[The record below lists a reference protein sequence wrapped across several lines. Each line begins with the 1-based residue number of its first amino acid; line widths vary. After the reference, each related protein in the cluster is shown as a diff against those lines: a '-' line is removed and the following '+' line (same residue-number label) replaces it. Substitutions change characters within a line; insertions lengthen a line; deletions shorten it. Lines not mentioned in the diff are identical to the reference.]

1 MGAFLLEKTMTPN
14 DNRCVVTGLGVICA
28 VGNNVEETWK
38 NALES
43 VSGIH
48 KTTSVDTVNCYADLA
63 AEVNCDSLDEIDAP
77 EEKDRVSK
85 LCIKAANEALADA
98 GLGNFNDDQRVS
110 VIIGSCVG
118 GVISIEHYHQGAKEA
133 ADIPKMPIA
142 SIASQVAETCGAG
155 GIVTNVANAC
165 AAGTIS
171 IALACDLIRAGKADV
186 VVAGGADSFAA
197 VPYSGSLSLHALDEN
212 GCSPFNHCNGITLGE
227 GAGVVIV
234 ESYEHAQK
242 RGAKQYCEVLGSGV
256 TSDANH
262 ITAPREDALCL
273 IEAMNRAVKNSGIQ
287 KSDIGYVN
295 AHGTGTGKNDYAEMT
310 AFKSFFGEENPT
322 VSVSS
327 TKVLTGHC
335 LGAAG
340 AIEAVFSIKALT
352 TDTVLPT
359 FPYSEEDSKALKEKV
374 GEMDFVQNKARGKS
388 LKCVMSNNVAF
399 GGTNA
404 SIIFSKEQGSV
415 SAQAARDKKIAV
427 TGLGIVS
434 PLGNSKNAYLE
445 AVNAGKKPESAS
457 VRSTITLD
465 DYKDLGIKMAFYRKL
480 DNLGQ
485 LQTVSGMRALQ
496 DAGFKVTDENA
507 KDIGI
512 IVGTSEGGLGST
524 YDFEELIAREGN
536 ANGSAFKFPHTVY
549 NAAGGYLSICSGIKG
564 YGVTITTGPLSGL
577 DSIGYSMN
585 VIHDGQEQA
594 MMATGTDE
602 NIPVITEFA
611 QKLNFAA
618 SDVVAPFAGA
628 EGCVVGDGSVSILLE
643 EEEYAKA
650 RGAKVYC
657 YALGYGHGRK
667 NVKFGKLSGSDEALD
682 KAINDA
688 LADAG
693 LTTAD
698 IDAVCGFANGFKK
711 VDDIEKGALMRVF
724 GEKLA
729 TMPLFEVKERVGEG
743 RAGSAALAASEAA
756 LLLSGE
762 LAKDNAYFIAADGT
776 VSSKV
781 TEAAG
786 LKKIL
791 VISFAAGGSYSAGVF
806 GK

>member
-1 MGAFLLEKTMTPN
+1 MTLEE
-14 DNRCVVTGLGVICA
+14 NRCVVTGLGVICA
-28 VGNNVEETWK
+28 VGNNVEETWN
-38 NALES
+38 NALKS
-43 VSGIH
+43 VSGIY
-48 KTTSVDTVNCYADLA
+48 KTTSVDTKNCYADLA
-63 AEVNCDSLDEIDAP
+63 AEVKCDTLDDIDAP

-98 GLGNFNDDQRVS
+98 GLSNFNDDQRVS

-133 ADIPKMPIA
+133 SDIPKMPIA
-142 SIASQVAETCGAG
+142 CIASQVAETCGAG

-197 VPYSGSLSLHALDEN
+197 VPYSGFLSLHALDEN

-234 ESYEHAQK
+234 ESYEHAKK
-242 RGAKQYCEVLGSGV
+242 RGAKTYCEVLGSGV

-273 IEAMNRAVKNSGIQ
+273 MEAMNRAVNNSGIA
-287 KSDIGYVN
+287 KSEIGYVN
-295 AHGTGTGKNDYAEMT
+295 AHGTGTGKNDFAEMT
-310 AFKSFFGEENPT
+310 AFKTFFGEENPT

-327 TKVLTGHC
+327 TKVMTGHC

-359 FPYSEEDSKALKEKV
+359 LHYSEEDSAALKEKA
-374 GEMDFVQNKARGKS
+374 GSLDFVQNEPRKKALQS
-388 LKCVMSNNVAF
+388 VMSNNVAF

-404 SIIFSKEQGSV
+404 SIIFSKQPGNV
-415 SAQAARDKKIAV
+415 SAQSAKAKKIAV

-434 PLGNSKNAYLE
+434 PLGNSKAAYIE
-445 AVNAGKKPESAS
+445 ALKAGKKPESAS
-457 VRSTITLD
+457 VKSVISLD
-465 DYKDLGIKMAFYRKL
+465 DYKELGIKMAFYRKL

-496 DAGFKVTDENA
+496 DANFKVTEDNA

-602 NIPVITEFA
+602 NLPIITEFA
-611 QKLNFAA
+611 EKLGVAA
-618 SDVVAPFAGA
+618 NDVVAPFANA
-628 EGCVVGDGSVSILLE
+628 DGCVVGDGSVSILLE
-643 EEEYAKA
+643 EEDYAKA

-657 YALGYGHGRK
+657 YALGFGHGRK
-667 NVKFGKLSGSDEALD
+667 NVKFGKLEGSDEALD

-693 LTTAD
+693 LKASD

-711 VDDIEKGALMRVF
+711 IDDIEKGALQRVF

-729 TMPLFEVKERVGEG
+729 AMPLFEVKERTGEG
-743 RAGSAALAASEAA
+743 RAGSATLAASEAA
-756 LLLSGE
+756 MLLSGE
-762 LAKDNAYFIAADGT
+762 LESDNAYFVANDGS
-776 VSSKV
+776 VSSKP
-781 TEAAG
+781 AAAAN
-786 LKKIL
+786 LKNVLI
-791 VISFAAGGSYSAGVF
+791 ISFAAGGSYSAVVF

>member
-1 MGAFLLEKTMTPN
+1 MTP
-14 DNRCVVTGLGVICA
+14 DDKRCVVTGLGVICA

-63 AEVNCDSLDEIDAP
+63 AEVKCDTLDQIDAP

-98 GLGNFNDDQRVS
+98 GLSNFNDDQRVS

-133 ADIPKMPIA
+133 SDIPKMPIA

-197 VPYSGSLSLHALDEN
+197 VPYSGFLSLHALDEN

-273 IEAMNRAVKNSGIQ
+273 IEAMNRAVKNSGIK

-310 AFKSFFGEENPT
+310 AFKNFFGEENPT

-327 TKVLTGHC
+327 TKVMTGHC

-404 SIIFSKEQGSV
+404 SIIFSKEQGCV
-415 SAQAARDKKIAV
+415 SAQTARDKKIAV

-434 PLGNSKNAYLE
+434 PLGNSKAAYLD
-445 AVNAGKKPESAS
+445 AVKADKKPESAS
-457 VRSTITLD
+457 VHSTISLD
-465 DYKDLGIKMAFYRKL
+465 DYKELGIKMAFYRKL

-496 DAGFKVTDENA
+496 DGAFKVSDDNA

-585 VIHDGQEQA
+585 VIYDGQEKA

-618 SDVVAPFAGA
+618 TGVVAPFADT

-682 KAINDA
+682 KAIADA

-693 LTTAD
+693 ISAGD
-698 IDAVCGFANGFKK
+698 IDAVCGFANGFKT
-711 VDDIEKGALMRVF
+711 VDDIEKGALTRVF

-756 LLLSGE
+756 MLLSGE
-762 LAKDNAYFIAADGT
+762 LASDGAYFVAADGS
-776 VSSKV
+776 VARKV
-781 TEAAG
+781 VEASG

-791 VISFAAGGSYSAGVF
+791 VISFAAGGSYSAVVF

>member
-1 MGAFLLEKTMTPN
+1 MTP
-14 DNRCVVTGLGVICA
+14 DESRCVVTGLGVICA

-38 NALES
+38 NALGS

-63 AEVNCDSLDEIDAP
+63 AEVKCDTLDNIDAP
-77 EEKDRVSK
+77 SEKDRVSK
-85 LCIKAANEALADA
+85 LCIKAATEALNDA
-98 GLGNFNDDQRVS
+98 GLKNFSDSQRAS

-118 GVISIEHYHQGAKEA
+118 GVLSIERYHQGGRNSTE
-133 ADIPKMPIA
+133 IPKMPIA

-171 IALACDLIRAGKADV
+171 IALACDLIRSGRADI
-186 VVAGGADSFAA
+186 VVAGGADSFAS
-197 VPYSGSLSLHALDEN
+197 VPYSGFLSLHALDEN
-212 GCSPFNHCNGITLGE
+212 GCSPFNRCNGITLGE

-234 ESYEHAQK
+234 ESYAHAK
-242 RGAKQYCEVLGSGV
+242 ARGAKEYCEVLGSGV
-256 TSDANH
+256 TSDAHH

-273 IEAMNRAVKNSGIQ
+273 IEAMDRAVKNSGIS
-287 KSDIGYVN
+287 KADIGYVN
-295 AHGTGTGKNDYAEMT
+295 AHGTGTGKNDNAEMT
-310 AFKSFFGEENPT
+310 AFLKFFATENPT

-352 TDTVLPT
+352 TNTVLPT
-359 FPYSEEDSKALKEKV
+359 FPYTKEDSDALKQKV
-374 GEMDFVQNKARGKS
+374 GNMDFVQNIPHAKS

-404 SIIFSKEQGSV
+404 SIIFSKEKGCV
-415 SAQAARDKKIAV
+415 STQNAKSKKIAV
-427 TGLGIVS
+427 TGLGVVC
-434 PLGNSKNAYLE
+434 PLGNSKQNYID
-445 AVNAGKKPESAS
+445 AVNANAKPANVS
-457 VRSTITLD
+457 VHSTISLS
-465 DYKDLGIKMAFYRKL
+465 DYKELGIKMAFYRKL

-496 DAGFKVTDENA
+496 DANFKVTDENA
-507 KDIGI
+507 KEIGI
-512 IVGTSEGGLGST
+512 IVGTSEGGLGAT
-524 YDFEELIAREGN
+524 YDFEELIAQGGN

-585 VIHDGQEQA
+585 VIHDAQENA

-602 NIPVITEFA
+602 NIPIITEFA
-611 QKLNFAA
+611 QKLNILAN
-618 SDVVAPFAGA
+618 DIVAPFSESNGF
-628 EGCVVGDGSVSILLE
+628 VLGDGSVSILLE
-643 EEEYAKA
+643 ENSYAVL
-650 RGAKVYC
+650 RGAHIYC

-667 NVKFGKLSGSDEALD
+667 NVKFGTIDGSDSALD
-682 KAINDA
+682 LAIADS
-688 LADAG
+688 LADAKIE
-693 LTTAD
+693 ASE
-698 IDAVCGFANGFKK
+698 IDAVCGFANGKK
-711 VDDIEKGALMRVF
+711 NIDDIEKNALARVF
-724 GEKLA
+724 GERIS
-729 TMPLFEVKERVGEG
+729 TIPVFEVKERVGEG
-743 RAGSAALAASEAA
+743 RAGSAALAAAHAA
-756 LLLSGE
+756 LMLSGE
-762 LAKDNAYFIAADGT
+762 IANDNAYFICNNT
-776 VSSKV
+776 VTKKAVSTSK
-781 TEAAG
+781 
-786 LKKIL
+786 LKNIL
-791 VISFAAGGSYSAGVF
+791 IISLAAGGSYSAVVF

>member
-1 MGAFLLEKTMTPN
+1 MTP
-14 DNRCVVTGLGVICA
+14 DERRCVVTGLGVICA

-38 NALES
+38 SALES

-63 AEVNCDSLDEIDAP
+63 AEVKCDTLDNLDAP

-98 GLGNFNDDQRVS
+98 GLSNFGDDQRVS
-110 VIIGSCVG
+110 VVIGSCVG
-118 GVISIEHYHQGAKEA
+118 GVISIEQYHQHGRDASEIA
-133 ADIPKMPIA
+133 KMPIA
-142 SIASQVAETCGAG
+142 AIASQVAESCGAG

-171 IALACDLIRAGKADV
+171 IAVACDLIRAGKADV
-186 VVAGGADSFAA
+186 VIAGGADSFAA
-197 VPYSGSLSLHALDEN
+197 VPYSGFLSLHALDEN
-212 GCSPFNHCNGITLGE
+212 GCSPFNRCNGITLGE
-227 GAGVVIV
+227 GAGIVIV

-242 RGAKQYCEVLGSGV
+242 RSAKQYCEVLGSGV

-262 ITAPREDALCL
+262 ITAPREDGVCL
-273 IEAMNRAVKNSGIQ
+273 MEAINRAVKNSGID

-295 AHGTGTGKNDYAEMT
+295 AHGTGTGKNDNAEIT
-310 AFKSFFGEENPT
+310 AFKNFFGEDNAN

-327 TKVLTGHC
+327 TKVMTGHC

-359 FPYSEEDSKALKEKV
+359 FPYSDEQSAALKEKV
-374 GEMDFVQNKARGKS
+374 GSLDFVQNHARHKE
-388 LKCVMSNNVAF
+388 LKCVLSNNVAF

-404 SIIFSKEQGSV
+404 AIVFSKVPGEV
-415 SAQAARDKKIAV
+415 SAQSAKAKKIAV

-434 PLGNSKNAYLE
+434 PLGNSKAAYLE
-445 AVNAGKKPESAS
+445 AVKADKKPESAS
-457 VRSTITLD
+457 VHSTIALD
-465 DYKDLGIKMAFYRKL
+465 DYKELGIKMAFYRKL
-480 DNLGQ
+480 DNL
-485 LQTVSGMRALQ
+485 
-496 DAGFKVTDENA
+496 TDDNA

-512 IVGTSEGGLGST
+512 IVGTSEGGLGAT

-536 ANGSAFKFPHTVY
+536 SQGSAFKFPHTVY

-602 NIPVITEFA
+602 NLPIITEFA
-611 QKLNFAA
+611 QKLGVAA
-618 SDVVAPFAGA
+618 TDVVTPFAGN
-628 EGCVVGDGSVSILLE
+628 EGCVVGDGSVSIMLE
-643 EEEYAKA
+643 EEGYAKA

-657 YALGYGHGRK
+657 YALGFGHGRK
-667 NVKFGKLSGSDEALD
+667 NVKFGKLVGSDEALD
-682 KAINDA
+682 KAIADA

-693 LTTAD
+693 ISANE
-698 IDAVCGFANGFKK
+698 IDAVCGFANGCKRI
-711 VDDIEKGALMRVF
+711 DDIEKGALKRVF

-729 TMPLFEVKERVGEG
+729 SMPLFEVKERTGEG
-743 RAGSAALAASEAA
+743 RAGSAALAAAEAA

-762 LAKDNAYFIAADGT
+762 LAGDNAYFVAADGS
-776 VSSKV
+776 VASKKAD
-781 TEAAG
+781 AAN
-786 LKKIL
+786 LKKVL
-791 VISFAAGGSYSAGVF
+791 VISFAAGGSYSAVVF